1 MQIIE
6 TKVVAA
12 QGRVRVEFLAEGGEE
27 IAVVMRS
34 DAPFDDNGAILRA
47 KEMLVQLTA
56 FDSDPDASRA
66 PLEASDEIGTERD

>member
-27 IAVVMRS
+27 IAVVMRQ
-34 DAPFDDNGAILRA
+34 DVQLDDDGAILRA

-56 FDSDPDASRA
+56 FDSDPENSRA
-66 PLEASDEIGTERD
+66 PLEATDELGTERD